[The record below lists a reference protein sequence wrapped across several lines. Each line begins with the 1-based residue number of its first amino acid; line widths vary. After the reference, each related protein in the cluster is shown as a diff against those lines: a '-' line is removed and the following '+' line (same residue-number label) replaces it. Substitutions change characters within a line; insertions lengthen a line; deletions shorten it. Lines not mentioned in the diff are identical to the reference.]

1 MSMPSGVLWGLLA
14 AVLVAA
20 AWLLHRHRVARLV
33 RREKDLAR
41 ELKDRKQELR
51 EKTAELEQSN
61 ALLAETSL
69 TDRLTGLKNPRFVE
83 AAIGVLLAPARR
95 PLRDPEQR
103 TECVAILLAD
113 VDGLDKVND
122 ALGPE
127 AGDAVLQ
134 AVADAIS
141 ASVRGGSVVA
151 RWGGDEFLVVARVR
165 FGGEA
170 GALAVR
176 LRHAV
181 GSWVKAGEGDA
192 ARAITISIGFS
203 VEPLLRA
210 RPHLASFRDHMAL
223 AGGALQ
229 RAKAAG
235 GNVACGWRVSEDAL
249 EAAIALH
256 GEAGAVRVL
265 HKPDEAEAAGLIA
278 VALERRES

>member
-1 MSMPSGVLWGLLA
+1 MNVPSSVLWGLLGA
-14 AVLVAA
+14 ALVAA
-20 AWLLHRHRVARLV
+20 AWLLHWFRVARLV
-33 RREKDLAR
+33 RREKDLTR
-41 ELKDRKQELR
+41 ELREKTQELK

-69 TDRLTGLKNPRFVE
+69 TDKLTGLKNPRFVE
-83 AAIGVLLAPARR
+83 AAIGMLLAPARK

-113 VDGLDKVND
+113 VDRLEAIND
-122 ALGPE
+122 MYGPE
-127 AGDAVLQ
+127 AGDTVLQ

-151 RWGGDEFLVVARVR
+151 RWSGDEFLVVARVR

-181 GSWVKAGEGDA
+181 ASWVKAGGGDA
-192 ARAITISIGFS
+192 GQPVTISIGFS
-203 VEPLLRA
+203 IEPIMRT
-210 RPHLASFRDHMAL
+210 RPHLASFRDHLAL
-223 AGGALQ
+223 AGGALA

-235 GNVACGWRVSEDAL
+235 GNVACGWRVNDEAL

-256 GEAGAVRVL
+256 GEPGALRVL
-265 HKPDEAEAAGLIA
+265 RKPDEAEAAGLIGLS
-278 VALERRES
+278 LEHREG